1 MSRALS
7 SLKYLVTGT
16 LSLMIMAGW
25 PLISHADCTLVP
37 TAGDDSFTCSSSTGS
52 GLADP
57 SGNNSLTFPQNGT
70 GTING
75 NVTFGAGNDL
85 VQMSSGSIIG
95 AVDMGGGA
103 NILQLFNGAISGSVH
118 QGDGNNIVQVSG
130 GSATTFTQGA
140 GNDSFTISGGNI
152 TSLSQGAGHDIF
164 KMSTGAITGSV
175 EDGEEALMS
184 GGSIGRVA
192 MNLNLNSF
200 EMLGGRIVGD
210 LDAGIDNNTVNIKGG
225 TVGGNII
232 VSGGGNVITVSAG
245 EINGQV
251 RGGSGNDIFT
261 WDTGGLIHSAIL
273 MGGGNDQALLH
284 NLTETSLSSTP
295 GIDGG
300 PGNDSLTFDNSQ
312 SASPG
317 RYPHWETVNLDNGS
331 RFNLNG
337 DFVLGDSVSA
347 TGTFNVHGGSVLLVD
362 QGSITPFSTGQLATL
377 NNKGLIDMTSGNAT
391 ATNRL
396 TVRGNYFGDN
406 GQLRLHSVLAGDDAA
421 SDKLVV
427 ERGTLQGSTKLDIV
441 NLAGPG
447 DLTRQ
452 NGILVVQALN
462 GATGSDLAFTS
473 SGPVSAGAYDYYL
486 FKGGVTPGTAQNWY
500 LRSAVVA
507 PPRPEPEA
515 PPVPLP
521 NPEDPHVPLP
531 TPEDPHVPLPNP
543 EDPHVPLPNPEDP
556 HVPLPNPEDPHV
568 PLPNPED
575 PHVPLPGVVDGPGGT
590 ILPTRPDLPGTE
602 PGKPPIPLYR
612 PEVPVYS
619 ALLPAVKQMTLAAL
633 GTFHERQGDQNQ
645 QHQAGTMAAG
655 WGRFYA
661 SNSRQTF
668 AGTVNPRLDGSMT
681 GYQVGSDLY
690 GWTTADEQTQKIG
703 FFVGH
708 SRVQG
713 DIDGFNRGFEHRDAG
728 KSTLRGNSVGLYW
741 TLIAPYGGYIDSVL
755 MWTGLDINSES
766 NRAVKLNTRGHAMTL
781 SVEAGYPLQVYQSWV
796 LEPQVQL
803 ITQHSALDGQNDG
816 ISDVDFDAD
825 NSVTARLGARLRGT
839 YQLAG
844 MPVLPYVR
852 SNVWHTL
859 SGTDRVTFNN
869 FTAIDTQQKSTTT
882 DLSMGMTVQVSST
895 LSLYGEAGYET
906 QLDSNA
912 LNGRKATLGIRME
925 F

>member
-1 MSRALS
+1 MSKALS
-7 SLKYLVTGT
+7 SLKYLGTGT

-25 PLISHADCTLVP
+25 PLNSHADCTLVP
-37 TAGDDSFTCSSSTGS
+37 TAGDDSFTCSSGTGS
-52 GLADP
+52 GLSDTG
-57 SGNNSLTFPQNGT
+57 GNNSLTFPQGGT
-70 GTING
+70 GTLNG

-85 VQMSSGSIIG
+85 VHLSSGSVIG
-95 AVDMGGGA
+95 AVDMGDGA
-103 NILQLFNGAISGSVH
+103 NILQLFNGAISGPIR
-118 QGDGNNIVQVSG
+118 QGDGTNIVQVSG

-140 GNDSFTISGGNI
+140 GNDSFTISGGTI
-152 TSLSQGAGHDIF
+152 TSLSQGAGHDVF
-164 KMSTGAITGSV
+164 TMSTGTITGSV
-175 EDGEEALMS
+175 EDSEQALMS

-192 MNLNLNSF
+192 MNLDLNSF
-200 EMLGGRIVGD
+200 ELLGGRIVGD
-210 LDAGIDNNTVNIKGG
+210 LDAGTDNNAVTIKGG

-251 RGGSGNDIFT
+251 RGGRGNDTFT

-273 MGGGNDQALLH
+273 MGGGDDQALLH
-284 NLTETSLSSTP
+284 NLNETSLSSTP

-317 RYPHWETVNLDNGS
+317 RYPHWETVNLDNDS

-337 DFVLGDSVSA
+337 NFVLGDSVSA
-347 TGTFNVHGGSVLLVD
+347 TGTFNVGGGSVLLVD
-362 QGSITPFSTGQLATL
+362 QGSITPFSAGQLATL

-396 TVRGNYFGDN
+396 TVQGNYFGDN
-406 GQLRLHSVLAGDDAA
+406 GQLRLHSVLASDNAA

-427 ERGTLQGSTKLDIV
+427 ERGTLQGSTNINIV
-441 NLAGPG
+441 NLAGAG

-462 GATGSDLAFTS
+462 GATGSDRAFTS
-473 SGPVSAGAYDYYL
+473 PGPISAGAYEYYL

-507 PPRPEPEA
+507 PP
-515 PPVPLP
+515 LP
-521 NPEDPHVPLP
+521 G
-531 TPEDPHVPLPNP
+531 PEDPHVPLPNP

-575 PHVPLPGVVDGPGGT
+575 PHVPLPEPEHPPVPLPGVILDPGGT
-590 ILPTRPDLPGTE
+590 ILPTLPDLPETE
-602 PGKPPIPLYR
+602 PGKPPIPIYR

-645 QHQAGTMAAG
+645 QHQTGTMAAG

-668 AGTVNPRLDGSMT
+668 AGTVNPRLDGSTT

-708 SRVQG
+708 SRAQG

-741 TLIAPYGGYIDSVL
+741 TLIDPYGWYIDSVL
-755 MWTGLDINSES
+755 MWTELDINSES
-766 NRAVKLNTRGHAMTL
+766 IRAVKLNTRGHAMTL
-781 SVEAGYPLQVYQSWV
+781 SVEAGYPLQVFQSWV

-803 ITQHSALDGQNDG
+803 INQHSALDGQNDG

-844 MPVLPYVR
+844 MPALPYVR

-869 FTAIDTQQKSTTT
+869 FTAIDTQQKSTTM
-882 DLSMGMTVQVSST
+882 DLSMGMTLQVSNA

-912 LNGRKATLGIRME
+912 LNGRTATFGVRLD